1 MVPSVCSLEAREQI
15 VGVYRSSP
23 MLFKD
28 LLVKLEELGSWVLL
42 SGRALSAMDAS
53 RDIPHNREHRLPH
66 RLHLPFPRFTV

>member
-1 MVPSVCSLEAREQI
+1 MFHDWKQSRPGNRSVAMVPSVCSLEAREQI

-42 SGRALSAMDAS
+42 SGRALC
-53 RDIPHNREHRLPH
+53 
-66 RLHLPFPRFTV
+66 

>member
-28 LLVKLEELGSWVLL
+28 LLVKLEELVEHFA
-42 SGRALSAMDAS
+42 RMCEALYYFS
-53 RDIPHNREHRLPH
+53 PLYY
-66 RLHLPFPRFTV
+66 